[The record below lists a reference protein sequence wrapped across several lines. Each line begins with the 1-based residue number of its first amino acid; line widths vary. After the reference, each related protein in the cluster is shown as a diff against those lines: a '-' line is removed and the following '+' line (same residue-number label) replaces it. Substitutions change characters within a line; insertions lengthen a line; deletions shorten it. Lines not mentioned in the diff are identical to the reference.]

1 MSVVGQESD
10 SPFAVKVNV
19 WDRVDRWIERSGEK
33 LNPIL
38 VKEARQALKSKQF
51 LITFILLLICGW
63 GWSLMAVAIL
73 GRNVY
78 YAPSGPF
85 LLVGYSIILTVPL
98 LLIVPFA
105 AYRSLASEREDG
117 TFDLLSITTLS
128 SRQIVSGK
136 LGSAVLQ
143 MIVYYSALSP
153 CIAFTYLLRGID
165 IITIMLLL
173 FYTFL
178 ASLILS
184 VFGLLVATITHIRHL
199 QILLSVA
206 LLLGLV
212 AATIGWC
219 ALAIALVTEA
229 DSAPYDESEFWIGQL
244 AFVTGYVAYFVLFL
258 LAAGAQLS
266 FASDNRSTK
275 LRVVMLVQQVLFT
288 GWVMYYWLTYRWDEI
303 PFFFMSCA
311 GIHWM
316 LMGALL
322 TGVLAHLSPR
332 VKRRLPQSY
341 MGRAFL
347 TWFNPGSGTGYIFA
361 VVNLAALALLANGA
375 GLIADWKGDRCAPDQ
390 PEFFTFTLLLCA
402 YVAAYLGVGRLLV
415 LWVRRH
421 LYFGLLLP
429 FLVHAILLFLGAALP
444 TFLQAWVYGFDDFDD
459 YTMLQIPNWMWTL
472 IEAGA
477 DDIWATPVAP
487 ILVLLGA
494 GAIFF
499 VNLIVAAKEVEEVRQ
514 EEPERVRQDELE
526 LHPELASEEGKP
538 TSPFDD

>member
-1 MSVVGQESD
+1 MSVLGQKSD
-10 SPFAVKVNV
+10 SPFAAKLGV
-19 WDRVDRWIERSGEK
+19 WDRVDRWIERAGEK

-51 LITFILLLICGW
+51 LVTFILLLICGW
-63 GWSLMAVAIL
+63 GWSLLAVAML
-73 GRNVY
+73 GRSVY
-78 YAPSGPF
+78 YAPSGPV
-85 LLVGYSIILTVPL
+85 LLVGYTLILNVPM

-117 TFDLLSITTLS
+117 TFDLLCITTLS

-165 IITIMLLL
+165 IVTIMLLL

-199 QILLSVA
+199 QILLSVM

-212 AATIGWC
+212 AATISWC
-219 ALAIALVTEA
+219 SFTVVWVNEA
-229 DSAPYDESEFWIGQL
+229 DSVSYDDAELWIGQL
-244 AFVTGYVAYFVLFL
+244 ALLTGYVAYFVLFL

-288 GWVMYYWLTYRWDEI
+288 GWVMYYWMRYREDEI
-303 PFFFMSCA
+303 PFLMMVFSGM
-311 GIHWM
+311 HWM
-316 LMGALL
+316 TMGSLM
-322 TGVLAHLSPR
+322 TGELAQLAPR
-332 VKRRLPQSY
+332 VKRRLPQSF

-347 TWFNPGSGTGYIFA
+347 TWFNPGSGTGYVFA
-361 VVNLAALALLANGA
+361 VVNLTAVGMLASAAAV
-375 GLIADWKGDRCAPDQ
+375 IAEWKGARCAPEQ
-390 PEFFTFTLLLCA
+390 PEFFSFTLLLCA

-415 LWVRRH
+415 LWIRRY
-421 LYFGLLLP
+421 LNFGLLLP
-429 FLVHAILLFLGAALP
+429 YLVHKILLFLGAAVP
-444 TFLQAWVYGFDDFDD
+444 TFLQAWAYGFDDFDD
-459 YTMLQIPNWMWTL
+459 YTLLQIPNWMWTL
-472 IEAGA
+472 VEAGA
-477 DDIWATPVAP
+477 GNIWATPAAP

-494 GAIFF
+494 ATIFL
-499 VNLIVAAKEVEEVRQ
+499 VNLIVAAKEVEAVRQ
-514 EEPERVRQDELE
+514 EEPERVRQDEVE
-526 LHPELASEEGKP
+526 LHPELAPKEQKQ
-538 TSPFDD
+538 TSPWDE